1 MQVRLPKLNE
11 DYNIGQA
18 FAAIEEELIQSMIR
32 NMKRHRVEETDM
44 EMQWEMWQAKQL
56 DALEKYK
63 RNNRKKYK
71 EQFLKINDSIEA
83 ALGKAYIEGG
93 MEQEIEILKEIQK
106 RYGDR
111 MPAKFRRLKERI
123 VEKLPFGSKIDKDY
137 FQVNDKRLD
146 ALIHATTSDMKTAE
160 SAMLRMAD
168 DQYRKIIFNAQVYAA
183 TGAGTYEKAVD
194 MATKD
199 FLAAGINCIEYK
211 DGRRVNISS
220 YASMAIRTADKRAR
234 LYADGEVRKSL
245 GIHTVIT
252 KKRTNA
258 CPKCLPFVDKI
269 LIDDVWSG
277 GSKEDG
283 PYPLLSQA
291 MEAGFLHPNCKDHFT
306 TYIPGVTEPPEGG
319 FSKEEI
325 RQAGQNAV
333 AEADQQYAERQV
345 QKYNRLAE
353 YSLDEEN
360 QKLYKQKFKAWDA
373 KAAQRFTV
381 TDDIIAHRKDTPP
394 RMAEMV
400 NQYTADEF
408 TVIDEN
414 ASDAFAYDSDLDA
427 VVVNP
432 NHSQF
437 ENYDPASIMIHE
449 IAHRIDFN
457 ELGSPMNA
465 EFSTALVELS
475 DRLLSEKEHYQS
487 MFAPGG
493 KLEYNELISDIIAS
507 VTHNEIR
514 GVAYHDLNYI
524 QQLGNKEMEV
534 FADTFAVFYNGGD
547 ESVEFIQKELPELY
561 QAFIKLL
568 GE

>member
-1 MQVRLPKLNE
+1 MPKLNE

-32 NMKRHRVEETDM
+32 NMKRHRVEEIDM

-71 EQFLKINDSIEA
+71 DQFLKINDSIEA
-83 ALGKAYIEGG
+83 ALEKAYIEGG

-111 MPAKFRRLKERI
+111 MPARFRRLKERI

-220 YASMAIRTADKRAR
+220 YASMAIRTADKRTR

-319 FSKEEI
+319 FSEEEI
-325 RQAGQNAV
+325 KQAEQNAV
-333 AEADQQYAERQV
+333 AEAEQQYAERQV

-353 YSLDEEN
+353 YSLDEKN
-360 QKLYKQKFKAWDA
+360 QKRYAARRDAWKTIEKPTDAGIINLTEEEAGGLQRYKSFDSYTLNEALREVNDLSELTSIQQQFVDA
-373 KAAQRFTV
+373 LDSALSKMPKYEGNLIRT
-381 TDDIIAHRKDTPP
+381 
-394 RMAEMV
+394 
-400 NQYTADEF
+400 
-408 TVIDEN
+408 IDF
-414 ASDAFAYDSDLDA
+414 SDWPDA
-427 VVVNP
+427 VNRTE
-432 NHSQF
+432 QF
-437 ENYDPASIMIHE
+437 LKEYIPGGTIKIKQYWSASKEEGYNNNAGIKIYIQNTRNGRDISSIGLDEKEVLYERNSRFKVLSKMIHDG
-449 IAHRIDFN
+449 IWYI
-457 ELGSPMNA
+457 
-465 EFSTALVELS
+465 
-475 DRLLSEKEHYQS
+475 LLQ
-487 MFAPGG
+487 
-493 KLEYNELISDIIAS
+493 
-507 VTHNEIR
+507 
-514 GVAYHDLNYI
+514 
-524 QQLGNKEMEV
+524 EV
-534 FADTFAVFYNGGD
+534 
-547 ESVEFIQKELPELY
+547 
-561 QAFIKLL
+561 
-568 GE
+568 